1 MNIGVVVN
9 VFDEDSTEQ
18 YIDLVGAVGDT
29 DTVMVNEAPLLV
41 DVADLDVSL
50 EDLELPGH
58 SVTDD
63 LVVVF
68 AGNVDAY

>member
-9 VFDEDSTEQ
+9 VLDEDSTEQ

>member
-9 VFDEDSTEQ
+9 VLDEDSTEQ

-63 LVVVF
+63 LVVIF

>member
-1 MNIGVVVN
+1 MKIGVVVN
-9 VFDEDSTEQ
+9 VIDEDSTEQ
-18 YIDLVGAVGDT
+18 DIDLVGAVCDT
-29 DTVMVNEAPLLV
+29 DTVMVGEAPLLV
-41 DVADLDVSL
+41 DVANLEVSP

-68 AGNVDAY
+68 SGNVDGD